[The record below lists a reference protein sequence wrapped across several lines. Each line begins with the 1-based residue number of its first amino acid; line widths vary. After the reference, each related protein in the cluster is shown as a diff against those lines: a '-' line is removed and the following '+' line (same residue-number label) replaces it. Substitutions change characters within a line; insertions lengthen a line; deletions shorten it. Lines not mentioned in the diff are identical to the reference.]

1 MHCTEGYNLSKTYL
15 CILGDSGK
23 NLEGFDH
30 GGEKA
35 AYCGYQLGLY
45 SKTPAKSVYFSFFP
59 GSFYEKLDEPPK
71 LLVFST
77 FKKFLCSIAI
87 K

>member
-1 MHCTEGYNLSKTYL
+1 MSKELWRYG
-15 CILGDSGK
+15 CILGESGK

-35 AYCGYQLGLY
+35 AYCRYQLGLY
-45 SKTPAKSVYFSFFP
+45 SKMPAKSVYFSFFP
-59 GSFYEKLDEPPK
+59 GSFYEKLDELPK

-77 FKKFLCSIAI
+77 FKKFLCSIVI